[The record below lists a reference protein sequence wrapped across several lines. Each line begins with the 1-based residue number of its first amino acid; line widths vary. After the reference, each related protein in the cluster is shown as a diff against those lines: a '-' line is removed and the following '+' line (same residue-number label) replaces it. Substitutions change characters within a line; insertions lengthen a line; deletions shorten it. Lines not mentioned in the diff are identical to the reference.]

1 MANMFPSEVDWW
13 ICWPCTRNTTLDL
26 MHQMAGC
33 YETNFQ
39 YLQRVSFNKRTYQK
53 ILLLHTR
60 WSRLNGGR
68 GGGRNERNEKLI
80 KQWGFGG
87 INKGL
92 HFCLF
97 CSKWLRLTIRFE
109 WMLLCKLSLHK
120 IYKAHKTFWWG
131 NFP

>member
-1 MANMFPSEVDWW
+1 
-13 ICWPCTRNTTLDL
+13 

-80 KQWGFGG
+80 KQWGGRRDKQGVTF
-87 INKGL
+87 
-92 HFCLF
+92 
-97 CSKWLRLTIRFE
+97 
-109 WMLLCKLSLHK
+109 LSIL
-120 IYKAHKTFWWG
+120 IQMA
-131 NFP
+131 